1 MNPEE
6 AYRAQTNW
14 ARAAGKEGSNHQ
26 RWFTE
31 QAKRHCTP
39 LTPMLAEREEVRSTS
54 GQQAREPMLAR
65 QILSGSDGPDGMW
78 AMGPVVET
86 NLILDWEMHTDR
98 SPTSPL
104 VDEPTDV
111 YEPEP
116 DVPAAGSVHAQAL
129 VIPEKIYTDGSRAM
143 LGAGDTF
150 YVTADMVSV
159 MEVAAAAFDQFDQ
172 MPRLPAPCGFVV
184 LARPIEV
191 PDFDGVQSVYAFG
204 WTSWGTVVTTLGQNG
219 MTGEVWSFSSRKRP
233 ADFHGIE
240 VARAEWSSKTAWR
253 NDPDLLPVYA
263 DRFIT
268 GDRIGP
274 IVEDIAVTEGHQ
286 SASAQVRE
294 RWRLARETT
303 GDDMIPTP
311 EEWEDHLTGARA
323 LIDQE
328 VARARQRN
336 GGPKMVGRMQ
346 PYLAAFILL
355 LTQKITAPITRTVE
369 PSDARLAAT
378 IAPRRSSSVTVVD
391 VRAAARRAA
400 QGEDP
405 DGEAGGVGR
414 HRRPL
419 DHRHLVGAHWKWQPY
434 GKERSLRRRIL
445 VTGYV
450 RGPED
455 KPLRVTPRV
464 TRL

>member
-6 AYRAQTNW
+6 AYRAQTDW
-14 ARAAGKEGSNHQ
+14 ARAVNKDGSDHH
-26 RWFTE
+26 RWFAE
-31 QAKRHCTP
+31 QARRHCTP
-39 LTPMLAEREEVRSTS
+39 LTRLFAEREDVRSANGQAS
-54 GQQAREPMLAR
+54 GGPMLAR
-65 QILSGSDGPDGMW
+65 QMLSGSTGPDGMW

-86 NLILDWEMHTDR
+86 NLVLDWEMHTR
-98 SPTSPL
+98 PSPASRL
-104 VDEPTDV
+104 VDEPADV

-116 DVPAAGSVHAQAL
+116 DRPAAGSISAQAL
-129 VIPEKIYTDGSRAM
+129 VIPQRIYTNGSRSM
-143 LGAGDTF
+143 LAAGDTF

-159 MEVAAAAFDQFDQ
+159 MEVAAAAFDEFDQ
-172 MPRLPAPCGFVV
+172 MPRLPSPCGFVV

-191 PDFDGVQSVYAFG
+191 PDFDGVQSVHAFG
-204 WTSWGTVVTTLGQNG
+204 WTSWGTLVTTLGQEG
-219 MTGEVWSFSSRKRP
+219 MTGDVWSFSSRKRP
-233 ADFHGIE
+233 AGFQGVE
-240 VARAEWSSKTAWR
+240 VARGEWSSKTAWR
-253 NDPDLLPVYA
+253 NDADLLPVYA
-263 DRFIT
+263 DRFVT

-286 SASAQVRE
+286 SASAQIRE
-294 RWRLARETT
+294 RWRRARDGT
-303 GDDMIPTP
+303 DADMTP
-311 EEWEDHLTGARA
+311 SPQEWEDHLVGARA

-328 VARARQRN
+328 VARAQQRN
-336 GGPKMVGRMQ
+336 GGSKMVGRMQ

-369 PSDARLAAT
+369 SSDARLAAA
-378 IAPRRSSSVTVVD
+378 IAPRRSPSVTVVD

-400 QGEDP
+400 QGEE
-405 DGEAGGVGR
+405 GEETGRSGR

-434 GKERSLRRRIL
+434 GKDRALRRRIL

-464 TRL
+464 TRLS

>member
-1 MNPEE
+1 MNPEG
-6 AYRAQTNW
+6 AYRVQTDW
-14 ARAAGKEGSNHQ
+14 ARAAGKGGSDHH
-26 RWFTE
+26 RWFKE

-39 LTPMLAEREEVRSTS
+39 LAPMLAEREDVRATT
-54 GQQAREPMLAR
+54 GQPPREPMLAR
-65 QILSGSDGPDGMW
+65 QILSGSNGPDGLW

-86 NLILDWEMHTDR
+86 NLVLDWEMHTEH
-98 SPTSPL
+98 SPVSGLT
-104 VDEPTDV
+104 DEPTDV

-116 DVPAAGSVHAQAL
+116 DRPAAGSVSAQAL
-129 VIPEKIYTDGSRAM
+129 LIPERIYTEGSRSM
-143 LGAGDTF
+143 LAAGDTF

-159 MEVAAAAFDQFDQ
+159 MEVAAAAFDEFDQ

-191 PDFDGVQSVYAFG
+191 PDFDGVQSVHAFG
-204 WTSWGTVVTTLGQNG
+204 WTSWGTIMTTLGQDG
-219 MTGEVWSFSSRKRP
+219 MTGDVWSFSSRKSP
-233 ADFHGIE
+233 AEFSGIE

-268 GDRIGP
+268 GDRVGP
-274 IVEDIAVTEGHQ
+274 LVEDIAVTEGHQ

-294 RWRLARETT
+294 RWLRTRE
-303 GDDMIPTP
+303 GAGADMTPTP
-311 EEWEDHLTGARA
+311 AEWEDHLTGARA

-346 PYLAAFILL
+346 PYLAAFVLL
-355 LTQKITAPITRTVE
+355 LTQKITAPTTRAVE
-369 PSDARLAAT
+369 SSDARLAAT
-378 IAPRRSSSVTVVD
+378 IAPSRSSTVTVVD
-391 VRAAARRAA
+391 VRAAVRRGAH
-400 QGEDP
+400 GEDS
-405 DGEAGGVGR
+405 DGEEAGSGR

-434 GKERSLRRRIL
+434 GKGRSLRRRIL